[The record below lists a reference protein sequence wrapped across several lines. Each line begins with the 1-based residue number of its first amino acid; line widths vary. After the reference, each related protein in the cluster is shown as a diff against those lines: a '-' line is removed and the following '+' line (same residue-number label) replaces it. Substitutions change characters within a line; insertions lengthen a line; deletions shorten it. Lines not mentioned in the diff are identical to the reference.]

1 MADKE
6 KELTQEG
13 LQTALE
19 KELEALPEAEVVPE
33 TEVLQDDI
41 NQVKRMLDEKVK
53 ECEENYKRFLLVSA
67 DLDNYKKRVERE
79 KEELLNFGNERLIK
93 ELIVV
98 IDNLERALGHIN
110 TDADVVLRDS
120 VRDGVKLTL
129 DQFLA
134 ILKKFGLEQVSAIG
148 GKFDPSK
155 HEAVNQ
161 EENNDCEPGTVVKEY
176 QKGYYLKDR
185 LVRPAMVVV
194 SKLPEETDK
203 AV

>member
-6 KELTQEG
+6 KELTQEE
-13 LQTALE
+13 LQAGLE
-19 KELEALPEAEVVPE
+19 KESEGLPEAEAVTE
-33 TEVLQDDI
+33 TEVLQEDI
-41 NQVKRMLDEKVK
+41 NQIKRMLDEKIK

-67 DLDNYKKRVERE
+67 DLDNYKKRIERE
-79 KEELLNFGNERLIK
+79 KEDILNFGNERLIK
-93 ELIVV
+93 ELIIV

-120 VRDGVKLTL
+120 VRDGVQLTL
-129 DQFLA
+129 LQFLA
-134 ILKKFGLEQVSAIG
+134 VLKKFGLEQVSAIG
-148 GKFDPSK
+148 ERFDPSK

-161 EENNDCEPGTVVKEY
+161 EENKDCEPGTVVKEY

-194 SKLPEETDK
+194 SKSPEDSK
-203 AV
+203 

>member
-1 MADKE
+1 MGDNE
-6 KELTQEG
+6 KELTQEE
-13 LQTALE
+13 LQTGLE
-19 KELEALPEAEVVPE
+19 KELEGLPEAEVVQE
-33 TEVLQDDI
+33 DI
-41 NQVKRMLDEKVK
+41 NQIKCLLDEKIK

-67 DLDNYKKRVERE
+67 DLDNYKKRSERE
-79 KEELLNFGNERLIK
+79 KEDISNFGNERLIK

-110 TDADVVLRDS
+110 TDTDAVLRNS

-148 GKFDPSK
+148 ERFDPSK
-155 HEAVNQ
+155 HEAINQ
-161 EENNDCEPGTVVKEY
+161 EEDKDCEPGTVIKEY

-185 LVRPAMVVV
+185 LIRPAMVVV
-194 SKLPEETDK
+194 SKLPEGEVKTQD
-203 AV
+203 